1 MEFFEVVE
9 KRRSV
14 RTFSDRVMDNKT
26 LNAILE
32 TADLAPSAGNLQ
44 AYRIVVVRNQELKQK
59 LATASHDQNFIVDA
73 SVVLVFLA
81 DKNASKGKYG
91 QRGVE
96 LYSVQD
102 ATIAAAYS
110 QLAATALGLGSV
122 WVGAFESQ
130 VIAKLVDAKPHEE
143 PIAIIPIG
151 YPTDMPKE
159 RKRKNLDEIAT
170 NM

>member
-1 MEFFEVVE
+1 MEFFEVIE

-14 RTFSDRVMDNKT
+14 RSFLNKEIDDKT
-26 LNAILE
+26 LNEILE
-32 TADLAPSAGNLQ
+32 TVNLAPSAGNLQ

-59 LATASHDQNFIVDA
+59 LATASHDQDFIVDA

-96 LYSVQD
+96 LYSIQD
-102 ATIAAAYS
+102 ATIAASYS

-122 WVGAFESQ
+122 WVGAFEPE

-151 YPTDMPKE
+151 YPADIPIQE
-159 RKRKNLDEIAT
+159 KNLERS
-170 NM
+170 MS